1 MRLPGRSSRA
11 WSIPVRSALLRSG
24 GGRNRFVRATG
35 FTLVEILL
43 AMFIFA
49 IVVTTIFGSYRTVAS
64 SFEALDEGMITYE
77 MAATCM
83 GRMVTDIESTFVAQA
98 PLWRKPGIGD
108 SDDPFRVVGEDVFG
122 DASLPMLR
130 FTSFAHVPQ
139 GGDTRQGIAEI
150 VYYVTTEEAEDERFN
165 VLRRADRLPPYPE
178 EFSPDRGDPVLCERV
193 KSFVLT
199 YYDEEG
205 ETKEDWDSTEQSR
218 KYATPRAVKVRLEI
232 GDETTSHVFES
243 LISFPVW
250 RAAKE

>member
-1 MRLPGRSSRA
+1 MITIGFLSRMC
-11 WSIPVRSALLRSG
+11 STSVRSGNTHPGSVRS
-24 GGRNRFVRATG
+24 TG
-35 FTLVEILL
+35 FTLIEILL

-49 IVVTTIFGSYRTVAS
+49 IVVTTLFGSYRTVAS

-98 PLWRKPGIGD
+98 PLWRKPGISD
-108 SDDPFRVVGEDVFG
+108 PDDPFRVVGEDVFG
-122 DASLPMLR
+122 DASMPKLR
-130 FTSFAHVPQ
+130 FTSFAHVSQ
-139 GGDTRQGIAEI
+139 GGDERRGIAEI
-150 VYYVTTEEAEDERFN
+150 VYYVTTEEAEGERFN

-178 EFSPDRGDPVLCERV
+178 DFSPDRGDPVLCERI

-232 GDETTSHVFES
+232 GDESSFHVFES
-243 LISFPVW
+243 LIAFPVW
-250 RAAKE
+250 RAAKG